1 MTSSEE
7 PSSPPCPAPEP
18 AWTHEA
24 SLQFIRDAGP
34 VFDALSVCPAL
45 AGGVLLRG
53 SSNSDLDI
61 QLIPRKDTAVRVDNK
76 FIETLAS
83 RLGLKFEKSRKW
95 APCVML
101 LKFSR
106 PSTGHEIDFFV
117 ATPHNRLGAIALSAP
132 TTAPIPMPNIET
144 RPYIDPRTKR
154 PTRGHPM

>member
-1 MTSSEE
+1 MYDFIGGTFI
-7 PSSPPCPAPEP
+7 PAMPRPEP

-53 SSNSDLDI
+53 SSNKDLDI
-61 QLIPRKDTAVRVDNK
+61 QLIPRKDTIVRVDDK

-83 RLGLKFEKSRKW
+83 RLNLKFEKSRQW
-95 APCVML
+95 SPCVML
-101 LKFSR
+101 LKFTR

-117 ATPHNRLGAIALSAP
+117 ATPNVGQRAAG
-132 TTAPIPMPNIET
+132 TTAP
-144 RPYIDPRTKR
+144 
-154 PTRGHPM
+154 